1 MVVTLRVDASKPER
15 HREVLIVPFQD
26 HTHNGVLH
34 NGFGVEITGADFTL
48 FRDGLYRGW
57 LTDTNKVVLQ
67 IPVGRSSLLRHVD
80 NYQRERNRLGGHSD
94 TYETARMVV
103 VNRINAQEERQTYFL
118 ELVFP
123 EEFELTNAVF
133 TPANVPYGRI
143 TPQVTPVLTPVEISA
158 TRTINNIA
166 VDIRFAVTI
175 VEDEARVATAQ
186 AANNPDMEQ
195 INNAIQGMTF
205 NP

>member
-1 MVVTLRVDASKPER
+1 MLT
-15 HREVLIVPFQD
+15 I
-26 HTHNGVLH
+26 TNGSA
-34 NGFGVEITGADFTL
+34 T
-48 FRDGLYRGW
+48 
-57 LTDTNKVVLQ
+57 
-67 IPVGRSSLLRHVD
+67 
-80 NYQRERNRLGGHSD
+80 RLGGHSD